1 VPGDLVSSGWRSRV
15 VAAFD
20 PPDAAAEFARWQAEY
35 AEPLAAVPPEAMRI
49 EYGRRGEGLYIRVRI
64 EETKIPPGLLPD
76 PPPPAA
82 A

>member
-1 VPGDLVSSGWRSRV
+1 VPGELVSSGWRSRV
-15 VAAFD
+15 VASFD
-20 PPDAAAEFARWQAEY
+20 PPDAAGQFSRWQAEHAGEL
-35 AEPLAAVPPEAMRI
+35 AEVPPTAMRV

-64 EETKIPPGLLPD
+64 DETQIPPGLRPE

>member
-1 VPGDLVSSGWRSRV
+1 MPGELVSSGWRTRV

-20 PPDAAAEFARWQAEY
+20 PPEAEAGFARWQAEY
-35 AEPLAAVPPEAMRI
+35 AYALAGVPPEAMRV

-64 EETKIPPGLLPD
+64 EETQIPPALRPE

>member
-1 VPGDLVSSGWRSRV
+1 VPGELVSSGWRSRV

-20 PPDAAAEFARWQAEY
+20 PPDAAARFARWQADH
-35 AEPLAAVPPEAMRI
+35 AEDLAVVPPAAMRV

-64 EETKIPPGLLPD
+64 EETQIPPGLRPES
-76 PPPPAA
+76 PPPAA